1 MEDKKS
7 SSILE
12 KPLNKGISKETWK
25 MEEKFVRFHE
35 STIGRVKCEL
45 AWAYQKGE
53 YPHDYVERIE

>member
-35 STIGRVKCEL
+35 QIEEIYDLIPSEL
-45 AWAYQKGE
+45 NAKN
-53 YPHDYVERIE
+53 PTDLP

>member
-1 MEDKKS
+1 MHRTITIFIIAPVLTAPEDKKS

-25 MEEKFVRFHE
+25 MEEKFDRFHE

-45 AWAYQKGE
+45 A
-53 YPHDYVERIE
+53 